1 MMKQHNKNSLKF
13 KPADLAFSAVY
24 ETFWQLEGQ
33 ILCRH
38 KCLQI
43 CYKCQHGSLIGNRS
57 QKVLCF
63 LTPQEKSLQISN
75 KYFQQVFSTCCWT
88 HDIFVPSS
96 IYVQTSKRSI
106 QNVFKGKCLALAHI
120 DIFQMLLQLSEK
132 CFRFRIYLITGYT
145 RYTFSIMMFFIFPQT
160 SW

>member
-1 MMKQHNKNSLKF
+1 MMKQHNKKSLKF

-33 ILCRH
+33 ILCPQMLANLLQMPAWELDRKQESESAVLPNLTRH
-38 KCLQI
+38 
-43 CYKCQHGSLIGNRS
+43 
-57 QKVLCF
+57 
-63 LTPQEKSLQISN
+63 KSLQISN

-106 QNVFKGKCLALAHI
+106 QNVLKVKCLALAHI